1 MVSVGPTVPP
11 SGHAGH
17 HGAALGL
24 ELGAAML
31 LTCARLSWSPQTH
44 YANYTKATVGGSI
57 QESLALQ
64 RQVQTLG
71 ARPTLQMLGDIRMM
85 YPPSLSP
92 ALFTTP
98 DCCGDPRSSKWLIQ
112 GCLTLT
118 GHCFGQ
124 HPLYCIHTRQTMTTV
139 VTAGP

>member
-24 ELGAAML
+24 ELGTAMF
-31 LTCARLSWSPQTH
+31 LTCTRLSWNPQAH

-57 QESLALQ
+57 QGSLALQ

-71 ARPTLQMLGDIRMM
+71 ARPALQMLGDIRML
-85 YPPSLSP
+85 YSP
-92 ALFTTP
+92 L
-98 DCCGDPRSSKWLIQ
+98 
-112 GCLTLT
+112 
-118 GHCFGQ
+118 
-124 HPLYCIHTRQTMTTV
+124 
-139 VTAGP
+139 